1 MLIALTLG
9 QKNIFA
15 IDLGIVVRSLDLISM
30 SQNMTAKQFVALL
43 RRFLNGKASP
53 REHRS
58 VSNWIDGFGEKK
70 ANTVSENE
78 IEQVGER
85 LWTKIQNQTLLDS
98 RAKRNVRM
106 QTWATMG
113 IAASIAAILIVF
125 VIYDPTPRDF
135 TDAAVHPT
143 SQSNDHSDVI
153 NADNAVKTVN
163 LPDGSLVLLQPKA
176 RISFTMPSGS
186 SQRVINLEGDA
197 FFEVKRDT
205 LRPFIVYAGSLTT
218 TVLGTSF
225 RIQSSGK
232 NKFTKVWVESGK
244 VAVASNIDSYQK
256 PNQQVILIPN
266 QQALFDPSTQL
277 LTTSVVENPLIL
289 QKSEVRKIYHAT
301 PLIEILL
308 NLEKAYGISIH
319 FNRDII
325 SSCKVTTAFS
335 DETLY
340 ERLDILSKAIDASYS
355 LDGTTIQFESNG
367 CN

>member
-1 MLIALTLG
+1 MC
-9 QKNIFA
+9 KNIFA
-15 IDLGIVVRSLDLISM
+15 IDLGIAVHSLDLISM
-30 SQNMTAKQFVALL
+30 NQNITGKQFVALL
-43 RRFLNGKASP
+43 RRFLEGKASP
-53 REHRS
+53 RERKS

-78 IEQVGER
+78 IDQVGER

-98 RAKRNVRM
+98 RAKRNVKM

-125 VIYDPTPRDF
+125 VSDPIPSDF
-135 TDAAVHPT
+135 THAVLHPT
-143 SQSNDHSDVI
+143 SLSNDHSDVI
-153 NADNAVKTVN
+153 NEDNAVKMVN
-163 LPDGSLVLLQPKA
+163 LPDGSLVLLQPNA

-197 FFEVKRDT
+197 FFEVERDT
-205 LRPFIVYAGSLTT
+205 LRPFVVYAGSLTT

-232 NKFTKVWVESGK
+232 NKFTKVLVESGK
-244 VAVASNIDSYQK
+244 VTVAMNIGSYQK
-256 PNQQVILIPN
+256 TNQQVILVPN

-289 QKSEVRKIYHAT
+289 RKSIVRKVYDAT
-301 PLIEILL
+301 PIIEILM

-319 FNRDII
+319 FNKDII

-355 LDGTTIQFESNG
+355 LDGTTILFESNG